1 MEQGY
6 CWWSI
11 PLPGLAAQCTAYLS
25 NFARSIRETRSA
37 RAVHSEDSAA
47 AQQTIGHR
55 AVKVSPPPDPSNP
68 THNPNDKNSP
78 RLTWARVDGRRCGE
92 DGLALTQ
99 RLLVAVP
106 LLPASSAGIDR
117 CSHRRRSWKTAA
129 RGSARR
135 WKAATARLA
144 VGGLDVPHICCTPA
158 PSCIALHHPAGAF
171 HSSSG
176 MPSPPHRRLRHTA
189 GATSVN
195 LFVAFGL

>member
-1 MEQGY
+1 MADNPPPRPCCPVHCISVQH
-6 CWWSI
+6 WRI
-11 PLPGLAAQCTAYLS
+11 NT
-25 NFARSIRETRSA
+25 ETRSA
-37 RAVHSEDSAA
+37 RALHSEDSNRHSGTANNRPA
-47 AQQTIGHR
+47 SCQTI
-55 AVKVSPPPDPSNP
+55 P
-68 THNPNDKNSP
+68 TQSKQAKHNPDNKSSP
-78 RLTWARVDGRRCGE
+78 GTNLSLVWWDVRRCGE

-99 RLLVAVP
+99 RLLVAP
-106 LLPASSAGIDR
+106 LLPASAGIDR

-144 VGGLDVPHICCTPA
+144 GGGLDVPHICCTPA
-158 PSCIALHHPAGAF
+158 PCIALHHPAGAF